1 MLNMNL
7 VNELFSRLFMKKF
20 RTIVVA
26 ISVSISML
34 FAFNIFCFIGLY
46 NSVGAD
52 TKQIISNCIE
62 EAESKEIQARL
73 DVISKH
79 SDGRHSILIDKV
91 FGNDS
96 VSTVRTLESTLNPDT
111 LDSNTTKEIHS
122 ETVGLGVEAFGQI
135 VKEIKVTLHQSIDQ
149 LLPINL
155 KELESLFVN
164 ELNKKGI
171 HSQVY
176 YSEIVNTETGA
187 IIQTTQKEF
196 SPVKGESYPYEYDPD
211 NNFVFKFYISSLTS
225 AVLQQM
231 SGILISTL
239 LIVILLGIAFWYLIK
254 TVMQQKTLEEMKDD
268 FTNNMTHE
276 LKTPIAI
283 AYSAADTLLN
293 FRQGEDRDK
302 RNKYL
307 RACIDQ
313 LTQLS
318 GLVEQILSM
327 SAERRKSI
335 VLNKENIVLKQSL
348 DQLIEQIQLK
358 STTQVVF
365 RIEIIPENLPIWGDP
380 THMYNVAS
388 NLIDNA
394 IKYSIEKAVIEIS
407 AFKENGFCVLSIKDH
422 GIGIAPENLTHIFDK
437 FYRVTNGNLYNVKG
451 YGLGLFYVKQIIEK
465 HKGTITVESVLGK
478 GSVFTIKIP
487 AQ

>member
-1 MLNMNL
+1 
-7 VNELFSRLFMKKF
+7 MKSF
-20 RTIVVA
+20 RTVVVVILA
-26 ISVSISML
+26 SISVL
-34 FAFNIFCFIGLY
+34 FIFNIFCLRGLF
-46 NSVGAD
+46 NSIGAD
-52 TKQIISNCIE
+52 TKQVISNCIE
-62 EAESKEIQARL
+62 EAENKEIQARL
-73 DVISKH
+73 YVISKQ
-79 SDGRHSILIDKV
+79 SDGSHSILIDKA

-96 VSTVRTLESTLNPDT
+96 VSTVKTLKSTINSDAHDSDT
-111 LDSNTTKEIHS
+111 AKEIYS
-122 ETVGLGVEAFGQI
+122 ETVELDVETFGQI
-135 VKEIKVTLHQSIDQ
+135 MKEIKVTIHQSIDQ

-155 KELESLFVN
+155 KELESLFIN
-164 ELNKKGI
+164 ELDKKGI

-187 IIQTTQKEF
+187 VIQTTQNEF
-196 SPVKGESYPYEYDPD
+196 SPVKGYSYLHNYDPD
-211 NNFVFKFYISSLTS
+211 NNFAFKFYMSSLTS
-225 AVLQQM
+225 TVIQQM
-231 SGILISTL
+231 SGIIISTL
-239 LIVILLGIAFWYLIK
+239 LIIILLSIAFWYLIK
-254 TVMQQKTLEEMKDD
+254 TVMQQKTLEEMKED

-307 RACIDQ
+307 QVCTDQ

-327 SAERRKSI
+327 SMERRKSI
-335 VLNKENIVLKQSL
+335 VLNKENIALKQAI

-358 STTQVVF
+358 STIQVVF
-365 RIEIIPENLPIWGDP
+365 RVDITPENLSIWGDP
-380 THMYNVAS
+380 VHMYNVAS

-437 FYRVTNGNLYNVKG
+437 FYRVTNGNLYNIKG

-487 AQ
+487 VK